1 MNIEDVGELFEAL
14 NVAGMRLGFCYCF
27 ACPVLEFGDLYEAFG
42 GLLHGSVY
50 AGVWD
55 GSA

>member
-1 MNIEDVGELFEAL
+1 
-14 NVAGMRLGFCYCF
+14 
-27 ACPVLEFGDLYEAFG
+27 VLEFGDLYEALG

-55 GSA
+55 GAA